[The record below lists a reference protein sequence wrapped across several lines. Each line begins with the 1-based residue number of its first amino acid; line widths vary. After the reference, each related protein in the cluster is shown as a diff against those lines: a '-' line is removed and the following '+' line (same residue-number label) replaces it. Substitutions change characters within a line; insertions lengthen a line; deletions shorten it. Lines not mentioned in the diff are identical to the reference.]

1 VSTPVAR
8 AHSTLGWVGLLLAA
22 AALLVD
28 RAGADI
34 DRVRAQLRDERDRR
48 IDAEDQAERLRGDL
62 DGALEALHA
71 QLPEEPAADEPPAP

>member
-1 VSTPVAR
+1 VSTPAAR

-34 DRVRAQLRDERDRR
+34 DRVRAQLREERDRR
-48 IDAEDQAERLRGDL
+48 IDAEDAAERLRGDL

-71 QLPEEPAADEPPAP
+71 AKDEPPPAP